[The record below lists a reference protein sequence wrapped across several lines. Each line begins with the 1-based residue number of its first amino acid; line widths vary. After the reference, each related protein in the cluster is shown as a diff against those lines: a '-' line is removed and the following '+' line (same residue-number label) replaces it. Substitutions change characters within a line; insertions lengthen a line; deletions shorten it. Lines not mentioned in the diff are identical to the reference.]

1 MKIVIA
7 DPNLHAVRAE
17 LERALPSG
25 ARPSWHG
32 TADPAAVTAD
42 LADAEVFVGSRFTAA
57 MADAAPRLR
66 LVQVAGAGVD
76 GVDAAALPEGVR
88 VANTYHHEDSIAEYV
103 VATAVTLRR
112 GLARQDAALRGGR
125 WASPVHDRS
134 LPQPRA
140 LTGARVG
147 FLGFGHI
154 GARTWE
160 LLRAFRAVGAAVTR
174 TGTVDAAATGLE
186 WAGDLSGLD
195 RLLTESELLVVSV
208 PLDGRT
214 RGMIAAREL
223 ALLGPEAVLVNV
235 GRGPVVDEHA
245 LYAALRDR
253 RLAGAAIDVWYRY
266 PAPGGDPAAAVPPA
280 TAPFHEL
287 DTVLM
292 TPHISGVTRDTFL
305 GRAADIAANITR
317 LSAGEPLRNV
327 VEAR

>member
-7 DPNLHAVRAE
+7 DPNLLAVRPE

-25 ARPSWHG
+25 ARASWHVP
-32 TADPAAVTAD
+32 ADPAAVTAD

-57 MADAAPRLR
+57 MAGAAPRLR

-76 GVDAAALPEGVR
+76 GVDTAALPAGVR
-88 VANTYHHEDSIAEYV
+88 VANTFHHEDSIAEYV

-112 GLARQDAALRGGR
+112 GLARQDAALRTGR
-125 WASPVHDRS
+125 WASPVYDRS

-140 LTGARVG
+140 LVGARVG

-160 LLRAFRAVGAAVTR
+160 LLRAFRAAGAAVTR
-174 TGTVDAAATGLE
+174 TGSVDAAACGLD
-186 WAGDLSGLD
+186 WAGGLDDLD
-195 RLLTESELLVVSV
+195 RLLAESELLVVSV
-208 PLDGRT
+208 PLGERT
-214 RGMIAAREL
+214 RGMISAREL

-235 GRGPVVDEHA
+235 GRGPVVDEQA

-253 RLAGAAIDVWYRY
+253 RLAGAALDVWYRY
-266 PAPGGDPAAAVPPA
+266 PGPDGGADAVPPA
-280 TAPFHEL
+280 SAPFHEL
-287 DTVLM
+287 DTVVM
-292 TPHISGVTRDTFL
+292 TPHVSGVTRDTFL
-305 GRAADIAANITR
+305 GRAADVAANIAR
-317 LSAGEPLRNV
+317 LAAGQPLSNV